1 MPEFDDDINE
11 FFEERAGILEH
22 LAGLPR
28 VKAEALARAEAE
40 SFQRVRAKAR
50 ADAVVA
56 KLVFPIRFRSAIC
69 SSLSCG
75 FWR

>member
-28 VKAEALARAEAE
+28 VMNPTDE
-40 SFQRVRAKAR
+40 SGG
-50 ADAVVA
+50 
-56 KLVFPIRFRSAIC
+56 L
-69 SSLSCG
+69 
-75 FWR
+75 

>member
-22 LAGLPR
+22 MAGLPR

-56 KLVFPIRFRSAIC
+56 K
-69 SSLSCG
+69 
-75 FWR
+75 